1 MLSRF
6 FIDRPIFAWVIAIVI
21 MLAGALSITR
31 LPVEQYPD
39 IALPQVRVNAN
50 YPGASAKTVED
61 SVTQIIEQGMI
72 GLDQLK
78 YMTASS
84 SDNGGANV
92 TLVFEAGTDIDVAQ
106 VQVQN
111 QIQSVINRLPQDV
124 QAQGVRVNK
133 ASNNMLLIFSL
144 YSTDGSLTNA
154 DLGDYL
160 VSNVQDTLGRVDGVG
175 ETNVFGSGYAMR
187 IWLDPGKLAGFNL
200 TPADVVTAIRAQ
212 NAQVS
217 AGQLAAQPATDDV
230 ALNATITSQSRLTKP
245 EEFANIILKSDT
257 SGGTVYL
264 RDVARV
270 ELGQQNYESLSR
282 LNGKPA
288 TGIAINLATGA
299 NALRTAELVKAKM
312 EELAQ
317 SFPSNIAYAIPNDS
331 TDFIKLSIKEVI
343 KTLIEAILLV
353 FVVMYLFLQS
363 WRATLIPTIAVPV
376 VLLGTMGILAAF
388 GFSINLLTMFG
399 LVLAIGLLVDDAI
412 VVVENVERVMH
423 EEGLSPKEA
432 TRKSMDEITG
442 ALIGI
447 GLVLAAMFVPMAF
460 FGGTQGIIYRQF
472 SITIVSA
479 MALSVVVALVLTPP
493 LCATLLR
500 PVDHEKKAK
509 RKNLFD
515 RFFGGFNKSF
525 EVAANRYRSGIGA
538 MIAKPFRYLVI
549 YGVVIVACGLMFRIL
564 PTSFLPDEDQGF
576 MQTIVQLPPGTTTQV
591 TRQTVDKVA
600 AYLEKDPTAR
610 YVFSRT
616 GGSQN
621 QGNVN
626 IRMKPFEERKKEDM
640 RVPAVIERARRE
652 FAKPEYGGA
661 RIIPT
666 QPPVVRSLGDAS
678 GFSFVIKDV
687 GGVGPAAL
695 LQARND
701 FIKRAEE
708 DPRVGSVRS
717 GGQDVTPQLKVDIDK
732 TAAGAMGVN
741 VSDINA
747 MLSAAWGGSYVND
760 FIDRGRVKRVY
771 VQADAPYR
779 MRPDD
784 LSRWYVRN
792 RESQMV
798 PFSSFGS
805 SRWTTGTPSLERY
818 QGSPSTG
825 VQGMPADGVSS
836 GDAMSAI
843 EEMARDLPQGTA
855 IEWTGI
861 SLQERESGAQAPAL
875 YALSILVVFLLL
887 AALYESWTIPF
898 AVILVIPL
906 SVLGA
911 LLATWARGLD
921 NDIFFQVGLLTT
933 IGLSSKNAILI
944 VEYARLLHQERGMTL
959 LNATLEAARIRL
971 RPILMTSFAF
981 VFGVLPMA
989 LAAGAGSGAQRAIG
1003 TGLIGGVLAAT
1014 FLAIFFVPLF
1024 FVLVQRL
1031 FKHDNLP
1038 QDIEAKKGV
1047 KA

>member
-39 IALPQVRVNAN
+39 IALPQVRVNAS

-72 GLDQLK
+72 GLDKLK
-78 YMTASS
+78 YMTSSS
-84 SDNGGANV
+84 SDNGSANV

-133 ASNNMLLIFSL
+133 ASNNMLMVFSL

-160 VSNVQDTLGRVDGVG
+160 VSNIQDTLGRVDGVG

-245 EEFANIILKSDT
+245 EEFASIILKSDAT
-257 SGGTVYL
+257 GATVYL

-270 ELGQQNYESLSR
+270 ELGQQSYDSFSKI
-282 LNGKPA
+282 NGKPA
-288 TGIAINLATGA
+288 SGIAISLATGA
-299 NALRTAELVKAKM
+299 NALKTAELAKAKM
-312 EELAQ
+312 KELSE

-343 KTLIEAILLV
+343 KTLVEAILLV

-442 ALIGI
+442 ALVGI

-493 LCATLLR
+493 LCATLLK
-500 PVDHEKKAK
+500 PIDHEKKAK
-509 RKNLFD
+509 RRNLFD
-515 RFFGGFNKSF
+515 RFFGGFNKGF
-525 EVAANRYRSGIGA
+525 EVAANRYRGGIGA
-538 MIAKPFRYLVI
+538 MIARPVRYLFVYGAVI
-549 YGVVIVACGLMFRIL
+549 AACGLMFRIL
-564 PTSFLPDEDQGF
+564 PTSFLPEEDQGIV
-576 MQTIVQLPPGTTTQV
+576 QTIIQLPPGTPTSE
-591 TRQTVDKVA
+591 TRKIIDKVG

-610 YVFSRT
+610 YIFART

-621 QGNVN
+621 QGQVS
-626 IRMKPFEERKKEDM
+626 IRMKPFEERKTEDM
-640 RVPAVIERARRE
+640 RVPAVIERARKE
-652 FAKPEYGGA
+652 FAKPTYGGA

-701 FIKRAEE
+701 FIKRAEG

-784 LSRWYVRN
+784 LNRWYVRN

-798 PFSSFGS
+798 PFSAFGS

-836 GDAMSAI
+836 GDAMNAV
-843 EEMARDLPQGTA
+843 EELARDLPQGTA

-911 LLATWARGLD
+911 LLATWLRGLD

-959 LNATLEAARIRL
+959 MDATLEAARIRL

-989 LAAGAGSGAQRAIG
+989 LSAGAGSGAQRAIG

-1024 FVLVQRL
+1024 FVLVQRI

-1038 QDIEAKKGV
+1038 QDVEARKGA

>member
-21 MLAGALSITR
+21 MLAGALSILR

-39 IALPQVRVNAN
+39 IALPQVRVQAN

-61 SVTQIIEQGMI
+61 SVTQIIEQGMT
-72 GLDQLK
+72 GLDRLK
-78 YMTASS
+78 YMTAQS

-133 ASNNMLLIFSL
+133 ASNNILLVFSL
-144 YSTDGSLTNA
+144 YSTDGTLTNA

-160 VSNVQDTLGRVDGVG
+160 VSNVQDTLARVDGVG

-187 IWLDPGKLAGFNL
+187 IWLDPDKLASVNL
-200 TPADVVTAIRAQ
+200 TPADVITAIRAQ

-230 ALNATITSQSRLTKP
+230 ALNATITSQSRLTTAG
-245 EEFANIILKSDT
+245 EFASIIVKSDS
-257 SGGTVYL
+257 SGATVYL

-270 ELGQQNYESLSR
+270 ELGQQNYESFSN

-288 TGIAINLATGA
+288 TGIAISLATGA
-299 NALRTAELVKAKM
+299 NALKTAELVKARM
-312 EELAQ
+312 EELSE
-317 SFPSNIAYAIPNDS
+317 SFPSNIEYAIPNDS

-343 KTLIEAILLV
+343 KTLIEAIVLV

-363 WRATLIPTIAVPV
+363 WRATLIPTIAVPI
-376 VLLGTMGILAAF
+376 VLLGTMGVLAAF

-432 TRKSMDEITG
+432 TRKSMNEITG

-479 MALSVVVALVLTPP
+479 MALSVLVALVLTPP
-493 LCATLLR
+493 LCATLLK
-500 PVDHEKKAK
+500 PVDHEK
-509 RKNLFD
+509 RSQRQNLFD
-515 RFFGGFNKSF
+515 RFFSGFNRNFDRAS
-525 EVAANRYRSGIGA
+525 RGYRAGVGA
-538 MIAKPFRYLVI
+538 MIAKPARYLAI
-549 YGVVIVACGLMFRIL
+549 YVTVIVACGLMFKIL
-564 PTSFLPDEDQGF
+564 PTSFLPEEDQGF
-576 MQTIVQLPPGTTTQV
+576 MQTIVQMPPGTTTKV
-591 TRQTVDKVA
+591 TQGVVDKVA
-600 AYLEKDPTAR
+600 AYLIKDPTAR

-616 GGSQN
+616 NGQN
-621 QGNVN
+621 QGQVN
-626 IRMKPFEERKKEDM
+626 IRMKSFEERKGEDM
-640 RVPAVIERARRE
+640 RVPAVIERARQE
-652 FAKPEYGGA
+652 FSKPEYRSA

-678 GFSFVIKDV
+678 GFSFVVKDV
-687 GGVGPAAL
+687 GGVGPQAL
-695 LQARND
+695 LEARND
-701 FIKRAEE
+701 FIRRAGD
-708 DPRVGSVRS
+708 DPRFGSVRS
-717 GGQDVTPQLKVDIDK
+717 GGQDFTPQLKIDIDK

-747 MLSAAWGGSYVND
+747 MLSSAWGGSYVND

-771 VQADAPYR
+771 VQADSPFR

-784 LSRWYVRN
+784 LNRWYVRN
-792 RESQMV
+792 RDGAMV
-798 PFSSFGS
+798 GFSAFGS

-825 VQGMPADGVSS
+825 VQGMPAEGQSS
-836 GDAMSAI
+836 GAAMQAV
-843 EEMARDLPQGTA
+843 EELARDLPQGTA

-898 AVILVIPL
+898 AVVLVIPL
-906 SVLGA
+906 SILGA
-911 LLATWARGLD
+911 LLATWLRGLD
-921 NDIFFQVGLLTT
+921 NDIYFQVGLLTT

-944 VEYARLLHQERGMTL
+944 VEYARLLQQEKGMTL
-959 LNATLEAARIRL
+959 LDATLEAARIRL

-981 VFGVLPMA
+981 TFGVLPLA
-989 LAAGAGSGAQRAIG
+989 LATGAGSGAQRAIG
-1003 TGLIGGVLAAT
+1003 TGLIGGVLTAT
-1014 FLAIFFVPLF
+1014 FLAIFFVPMF
-1024 FVLVQRL
+1024 FMLVQKL

-1038 QDIEAKKGV
+1038 QDVAAKGG

>member
-72 GLDQLK
+72 GLDRLK

-160 VSNVQDTLGRVDGVG
+160 VSNIQDTLGRVDGVG

-200 TPADVVTAIRAQ
+200 TPADVVAAIRAQ

-230 ALNATITSQSRLTKP
+230 ALNATITSQSRLTTP
-245 EEFANIILKSDT
+245 DEFASIILKSDT
-257 SGGTVYL
+257 AGGTVFL

-288 TGIAINLATGA
+288 TGIAISLATGA
-299 NALRTAELVKAKM
+299 NALKTAELVKAKM

-317 SFPSNIAYAIPNDS
+317 SFPSNIEYAIPNDS

-343 KTLIEAILLV
+343 KTLVEAILLV

-493 LCATLLR
+493 LCATLLK

-515 RFFGGFNKSF
+515 RFFGGFNKGF

-549 YGVVIVACGLMFRIL
+549 YGVVIVACGLMFRVL
-564 PTSFLPDEDQGF
+564 PTSFLPEEDQGF

-591 TRQTVDKVA
+591 TRQMVDKVA
-600 AYLEKDPTAR
+600 AYLEKEPTAR

-640 RVPAVIERARRE
+640 RVPAVIERARKE

-792 RESQMV
+792 RSSEMV
-798 PFSSFGS
+798 PFSAFGS

-825 VQGMPADGVSS
+825 VQGMPAEGVSS
-836 GDAMSAI
+836 GDAMTAI
-843 EEMARDLPQGTA
+843 EEMARDLPAGTG

-911 LLATWARGLD
+911 LLATWLRGLD

-959 LNATLEAARIRL
+959 LQATLEAARIRL

-1038 QDIEAKKGV
+1038 QDVDARKGV
-1047 KA
+1047 KV

>member
-1 MLSRF
+1 MVSRF
-6 FIDRPIFAWVIAIVI
+6 FIDRPIFAWVIAVVI
-21 MLAGALSITR
+21 MLAGALSILR

-72 GLDQLK
+72 GLDRLK

-144 YSTDGSLTNA
+144 YSTDGTLTNA

-160 VSNVQDTLGRVDGVG
+160 VSNIQDTLGRVDGVG

-187 IWLDPGKLAGFNL
+187 IWLDPGKLTGYSL
-200 TPADVVTAIRAQ
+200 TPADVVSAIRAQ

-217 AGQLAAQPATDDV
+217 AGQLASQPATDEV
-230 ALNATITSQSRLTKP
+230 ALNATITSQSRLSTVD
-245 EEFANIILKSDT
+245 EFSSIILKSDAT
-257 SGGTVYL
+257 GATVFL

-270 ELGQQNYESLSR
+270 ELGQQSYGSDSR

-288 TGIAINLATGA
+288 TGIAISLATGA
-299 NALRTAELVKAKM
+299 NALRTADLVKAKM
-312 EELAQ
+312 DELAQ
-317 SFPSNIAYAIPNDS
+317 TFPPNIAYAIPNDS

-343 KTLIEAILLV
+343 KTLIEAVVLV

-363 WRATLIPTIAVPV
+363 WRATLIPTIAVPI
-376 VLLGTMGILAAF
+376 VLLGTLGILAAC

-423 EEGLSPKEA
+423 EEGLSPRDA

-472 SITIVSA
+472 SVTVVSA
-479 MALSVVVALVLTPP
+479 MALSVLVALVLTPP

-500 PVDHEKKAK
+500 PVDPAKKT
-509 RKNLFD
+509 RKPNLFD
-515 RFFGGFNKSF
+515 RFFNGFNRLFDRSSKG
-525 EVAANRYRSGIGA
+525 YRRGVGA
-538 MIAKPFRYLVI
+538 MIAKPLRYLAI
-549 YGVVIVACGLMFRIL
+549 YAAVIVACGLMFRIL
-564 PTSFLPDEDQGF
+564 PTSFLPEEDQGF
-576 MQTIVQLPPGTTTQV
+576 MQTQVQLPPGTTTQV
-591 TRQTVDKVA
+591 TREMIDKVA
-600 AYLEKDPTAR
+600 AFLETDPTAR
-610 YVFSRT
+610 YVFART
-616 GGSQN
+616 GGQN
-621 QGNVN
+621 QGQVN
-626 IRMKPFEERKKEDM
+626 IRMKPFDERKSSDM
-640 RVPAVIERARRE
+640 RVPAVIERARKE
-652 FAKPEYGGA
+652 FAKPQYGGA

-687 GGVGPAAL
+687 TGIGPEAL
-695 LQARND
+695 LAARND
-701 FIKRAEE
+701 FIRRAEG
-708 DPRVGSVRS
+708 DARLGSVRS
-717 GGQDVTPQLKVDIDK
+717 GGQDVTPQLRIDIDK

-747 MLSAAWGGSYVND
+747 LLSTAWGGSYVND

-771 VQADAPYR
+771 VQADSPYR
-779 MRPDD
+779 MQPDD
-784 LSRWYVRN
+784 LNLWYVRN
-792 RESQMV
+792 RNGEMV
-798 PFSSFGS
+798 PFPAFGS
-805 SRWTTGTPSLERY
+805 SRWTTGTPNLERY

-825 VQGMPADGVSS
+825 VSGMPADGVST
-836 GDAMSAI
+836 GEAMEAVEALS
-843 EEMARDLPQGTA
+843 RDLPEGTA

-861 SLQERESGAQAPAL
+861 SLQERESGSQAPAL

-898 AVILVIPL
+898 SVILVIPL
-906 SVLGA
+906 AVLGA
-911 LLATWARGLD
+911 LVATWMRGLD

-959 LNATLEAARIRL
+959 LDATLESARIRL
-971 RPILMTSFAF
+971 RPILMTSIAF
-981 VFGVLPMA
+981 TFGVLPMA
-989 LAAGAGSGAQRAIG
+989 LASGAGSGAQHAIG
-1003 TGLIGGVLAAT
+1003 TGIIGGVLAAT

-1031 FKHDNLP
+1031 FKHDDTP
-1038 QDIEAKKGV
+1038 QDVAAKGGTV
-1047 KA
+1047 